1 MSLPSIAP
9 VSVAVMQPPTQVPA
23 PVPSAA
29 TSTDTR
35 AAIEP
40 TAQASRSAD
49 ATTGQGT
56 DANEAVPAT
65 AAELQEALDQ
75 FKTAISVVANELT
88 FSIDE
93 DSGRTLVKIIDR
105 ETDEVIKQIPSEEM
119 LQIAKAL
126 DKLQGLLVKQDA

>member
-9 VSVAVMQPPTQVPA
+9 ASVAVMQPPTQIPA
-23 PVPSAA
+23 PVPTAA

-35 AAIEP
+35 VAIEP
-40 TAQASRSAD
+40 SARTGRSAD
-49 ATTGQGT
+49 AATGQGT
-56 DANEAVPAT
+56 DAKEAVPAT
-65 AAELQEALDQ
+65 AAELKEALDQ

-105 ETDEVIKQIPSEEM
+105 ETEEVIKQIPSEEM